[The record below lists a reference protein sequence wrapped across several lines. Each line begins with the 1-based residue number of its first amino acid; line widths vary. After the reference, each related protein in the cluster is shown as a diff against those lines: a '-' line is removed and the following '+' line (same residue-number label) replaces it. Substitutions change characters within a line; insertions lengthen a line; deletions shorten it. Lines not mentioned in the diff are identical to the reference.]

1 MFLCKP
7 DLDGVSY
14 GFAFLINYSR
24 CDHGEDN
31 MAKLVMK
38 ESKKQNYVIL
48 AVLIAVFVYLIFL
61 R

>member
-1 MFLCKP
+1 
-7 DLDGVSY
+7 
-14 GFAFLINYSR
+14 
-24 CDHGEDN
+24 

-48 AVLIAVFVYLIFL
+48 VVLIAVFVYLIFL

>member
-1 MFLCKP
+1 MYLCKP

-14 GFAFLINYSR
+14 GLAFSLYYSR
-24 CDHGEDN
+24 CDYGEGD

-48 AVLIAVFVYLIFL
+48 AVLLAVFVYLIFL

>member
-1 MFLCKP
+1 
-7 DLDGVSY
+7 
-14 GFAFLINYSR
+14 
-24 CDHGEDN
+24 

-48 AVLIAVFVYLIFL
+48 AVLLAVIVYLIFY

>member
-1 MFLCKP
+1 MAFPMDSLFL
-7 DLDGVSY
+7 Y
-14 GFAFLINYSR
+14 YSR
-24 CDHGEDN
+24 CDHGEDD

-48 AVLIAVFVYLIFL
+48 AVLLAVFVYLIFL